1 MTFDGHS
8 VEATDTVVNRSRI
21 EATHVGEFLGIAAT
35 GRRVAW
41 DSLALVWVK
50 DGRVVGQWAQPD
62 LWRIYQ
68 QLTAPH

>member
-41 DSLALVWVK
+41 DSLALVW
-50 DGRVVGQWAQPD
+50 
-62 LWRIYQ
+62 
-68 QLTAPH
+68 

>member
-21 EATHVGEFLGIAAT
+21 EATHVGEFLGPRRHRAA
-35 GRRVAW
+35 GRLG
-41 DSLALVWVK
+41 LARPRLVK

-62 LWRIYQ
+62 LWGIYQ